1 MLIRP
6 LNLSNEDLLDNA
18 RAFEAFR
25 VSSRRHE
32 AIKKNAEVLREKM
45 NLGKELA
52 TEIHQSR

>member
-1 MLIRP
+1 MLVKP

-45 NLGKELA
+45 NLGK
-52 TEIHQSR
+52 